1 MTDADHQWGLSN
13 PGPDT
18 LYLWL
23 EPWADEIEAP
33 VRSTITFDPSGGPE
47 DCPLGQV
54 EWTTDHLLVWATAQ
68 RVAVFV
74 DGELQ
79 HTGSAVIAVPDGLTK
94 GMLGIVFADQP
105 AARLGGAPSDPIGS
119 TERLQ
124 LGAMKR
130 RTLLSIFVALLV
142 GISAGWAARD
152 FVAQDRC
159 LDQGGAWS
167 GDLSVCKLPL
177 QNVR

>member
-1 MTDADHQWGLSN
+1 
-13 PGPDT
+13 
-18 LYLWL
+18 
-23 EPWADEIEAP
+23 
-33 VRSTITFDPSGGPE
+33 
-47 DCPLGQV
+47 
-54 EWTTDHLLVWATAQ
+54 
-68 RVAVFV
+68 
-74 DGELQ
+74 
-79 HTGSAVIAVPDGLTK
+79 
-94 GMLGIVFADQP
+94 MLGIVFADQP